1 MAKWISSIVS
11 ACILIFGIWLFIDAR
26 YMHCDAGQDLEIKLA
41 GALDKSMSKQ
51 SELFTGQIRVSD
63 QRQLDQLRVSRS
75 LLENE
80 IRRNP
85 TDRLLRRDLEIING
99 QIRVLEDR
107 LRQ

>member
-1 MAKWISSIVS
+1 
-11 ACILIFGIWLFIDAR
+11 LFIDDR
-26 YMHCDAGQDLEIKLA
+26 YFHCSAADQLEVKLA
-41 GALDKSMSKQ
+41 GALKSQMMEQGKFYDNQ
-51 SELFTGQIRVSD
+51 QRISD

-85 TDRLLRRDLEIING
+85 ADRLLRRDLEIING

>member
-1 MAKWISSIVS
+1 
-11 ACILIFGIWLFIDAR
+11 LFIDNR
-26 YMHCDAGQDLEIKLA
+26 FFTCDAAQELEIKMA
-41 GALDKSMSKQ
+41 GALNAQMKEQGKFFDNQ
-51 SELFTGQIRVSD
+51 QRVSD
-63 QRQLDQLRVSRS
+63 MRQLDQLRVSRS

-85 TDRLLRRDLEIING
+85 ADRLLRRDLEIING

>member
-1 MAKWISSIVS
+1 MKAWISSIVGACVVIFS
-11 ACILIFGIWLFIDAR
+11 AWLFIDNR
-26 YMHCDAGQDLEIKLA
+26 FFHVDAAQELEIKLA
-41 GALDKSMSKQ
+41 GALS
-51 SELFTGQIRVSD
+51 GQMMEQAKFFDGQQRVND
-63 QRQLDQLRVSRS
+63 MRQLDQLRVSRS

-85 TDRLLRRDLEIING
+85 KDRLLCRDLEIING

>member
-1 MAKWISSIVS
+1 MMKWISSIVS
-11 ACILIFGIWLFIDAR
+11 ACIIIFSVWLFIDNR
-26 YMHCDAGQDLEIKLA
+26 YMHCDAGQDMEIKLA

-85 TDRLLRRDLEIING
+85 NDRLLQRDLEIING